1 MYLQIEID
9 KLKSQLLALSALVEG
24 SVDKAVL
31 AASRVD
37 AALAK
42 EVIETDRRIDD
53 MEVDLEEECLK
64 VLALHQPVARDL
76 RLIISLLKMNN
87 DLERIGDLAVN
98 IAKRVRHLS
107 HGLQLPKD
115 TLTSMTDTV
124 RTMLRTSLDSLVD
137 LDVDLATKVL
147 TLDDKVDELNRKNF
161 KEAIKAIQANPDQVD
176 GIMGSLTISRN
187 LERIA
192 DCATNIA
199 EDVIY
204 LISGEI
210 IRHHYDAG

>member
-1 MYLQIEID
+1 MYLQLEID
-9 KLKSQLLALSALVEG
+9 KLKSQLLTLSALVEEC
-24 SVDKAVL
+24 VDKAVL
-31 AASRVD
+31 AATRVD
-37 AALAK
+37 EAMAK
-42 EVIETDRRIDD
+42 EVIRTDQRIDE
-53 MEVDLEEECLK
+53 MEVELEEECLK

-76 RLIISLLKMNN
+76 RVIIAVLKMNN

-98 IAKRVRHLS
+98 IAKRVRHLKN
-107 HGLQLPKD
+107 GLQLSKE
-115 TLTSMTDTV
+115 TLSSMTNTV

-137 LDVDLATKVL
+137 LDIDLATKVL
-147 TLDDKVDELNRKNF
+147 SLDDQVDELNRKNF
-161 KEAIKAIQANPDQVD
+161 KEAIKTMMANPDQVD
-176 GIMGSLTISRN
+176 GIMGSLTVSRN